1 MKYYEG
7 EDGGTCELCYK
18 MAHFESNSGEI
29 LCQEHARKHPEYA
42 EFKARRDAARAA
54 VGKEPPT
61 D

>member
-18 MAHFESNSGEI
+18 MAHFESASGEI

-42 EFKARRDAARAA
+42 AFKAERAKREA
-54 VGKEPPT
+54 PP
-61 D
+61 DDKPK